1 MPLTRAPAVGYDA
14 LLEPLRI
21 GTTELRNRVVM
32 SAVNTHMASAAGEV
46 TDRLMRFY
54 EERARNGVGL
64 IIIENTCI
72 LWPEGKAGKKPTRID
87 DDRFIPALHELT
99 EVVHAHGAKVGT
111 NLQHTGR
118 QTSVLNSTQGTEL
131 VSASAVPTPQ
141 TGGDM
146 PRALSGE
153 EVERYVE
160 VYAQSVR
167 RTRDAGFDVAE
178 LHGAHGYLLMQFISP
193 FTNRRDD
200 EWGGSF
206 ENRMR
211 FPVRVVERARELVGS
226 DFTITWRMSAD
237 EGVEGGYGID
247 DAVEIAR
254 TLERAGID
262 GFSVAAGIYESMTRI
277 FPPSSHRRAPNVE
290 LARAVKASVSVPV
303 IVAGKMDDPADAA
316 GAIESGAA
324 DAVAMARALLADP
337 SWVRRVERGEMRRIR
352 PCIYHNE
359 GCLGDIF
366 RGWSLQ
372 CDVNPDVNRD
382 GPRRF
387 PPTQRPQQVLVV
399 GGGPAGCEAARTAA
413 LRGHRVRLVEAGDRL
428 GGALLVAG
436 APSFRRD
443 LLRLADYY
451 EAELESCGVAI
462 ELGTGVDADR
472 IERAHAD
479 VVVIATGRRWT
490 AGNELTAYDVLAG
503 RLPDAD
509 VVCVVGADQVACL
522 AAWQLAEAGREVTLA
537 TEGAS
542 VGSDVGYMG
551 GLELSEGL
559 ERSGV
564 VVTDAPPD
572 GVQIVWSPTAQPD
585 RSLVDA
591 LETGCTATVA
601 AGDCAGGTR
610 VLHAVRDGLRVG
622 MELP

>member
-399 GGGPAGCEAARTAA
+399 GGRARRVRGGADGRAAGPPGTPGRGGRPPRRRTAGGGGAVVPAGPPAPGRL
-413 LRGHRVRLVEAGDRL
+413 LRGRAGVLRRGDRARHRSRC
-428 GGALLVAG
+428 GSDRARARRR
-436 APSFRRD
+436 RRD
-443 LLRLADYY
+443 RHR
-451 EAELESCGVAI
+451 SP
-462 ELGTGVDADR
+462 VDGRERADR
-472 IERAHAD
+472 LRRAGGQA
-479 VVVIATGRRWT
+479 
-490 AGNELTAYDVLAG
+490 AG
-503 RLPDAD
+503 R
-509 VVCVVGADQVACL
+509 
-522 AAWQLAEAGREVTLA
+522 GRGVR
-537 TEGAS
+537 GRCRP
-542 VGSDVGYMG
+542 G
-551 GLELSEGL
+551 GLPRG
-559 ERSGV
+559 
-564 VVTDAPPD
+564 
-572 GVQIVWSPTAQPD
+572 
-585 RSLVDA
+585 
-591 LETGCTATVA
+591 VA
-601 AGDCAGGTR
+601 AGRGRSRGHARHRGRICGQR
-610 VLHAVRDGLRVG
+610 RRLHGRTGAQ
-622 MELP
+622 